1 MLALNSFKKKSSS
14 SPHFVVLDI
23 GSDFVKALIIE
34 RSEEEGKELKVVG
47 VGLAPQGLADTRLG
61 VVADIKT
68 VAKNVETALGE
79 ASLSCDA
86 DPREVV
92 LGVSGTMV
100 RGLATRVRL
109 TRSHP
114 DRPLTEKEL
123 AHIER
128 KVRDAAFIECSEE
141 VARARGQSNL
151 KIKIINSEIT
161 GAEVDGF
168 PVSGLLGFKGER
180 VELSFFAASSLANH
194 LHALETVVRSVGL
207 KPVAVVSEMYAL
219 LKALVRGREPSEVDA
234 VIVDIG
240 GETTDIGIVF
250 GGMVVATETLAIGGR
265 DFTRVLSRK
274 RDLPFPEAENLK
286 LRYVAGETSPEETE
300 AIRELLR
307 TVSEIWLVGVREA
320 LGGMG
325 EVAKFPAKVI
335 LCGGGS
341 ELPEITNLLDSDSF
355 SEGLSFVERPQI
367 KKLAPEDLDFFTDQ
381 TGRID
386 SAVWVLP
393 LAVGYF
399 AELGG
404 VNQ

>member
-1 MLALNSFKKKSSS
+1 MLALNPFKKKSPP
-14 SPHFVVLDI
+14 SPHFIVLDI
-23 GSDFVKALIIE
+23 GSDFVKALIFK
-34 RSEEEGKELKVVG
+34 RPEEEGEGLKVVG
-47 VGLAPQGLADTRLG
+47 VGMAPQGLTDTRLG
-61 VVADIKT
+61 VVADIKA
-68 VAKNVETALGE
+68 VVRNVETALGE

-123 AHIER
+123 AQIEK
-128 KVRDAAFIECSEE
+128 KVRDAAFIECSEA

-194 LHALETVVRSVGL
+194 LHALETVVRSLGL

-219 LKALVRGREPSEVDA
+219 LKALVRDREPSEVDA
-234 VIVDIG
+234 VIIDIG
-240 GETTDIGIVF
+240 GETTDIGVVF
-250 GGMVVATETLAIGGR
+250 GGMIVATETLTIGGR
-265 DFTRVLSRK
+265 DFTRALSRK

-300 AIRELLR
+300 SIRELLKA
-307 TVSEIWLVGVREA
+307 VSEVWLLGVKEA
-320 LGGMG
+320 LGGIG
-325 EVAKFPAKVI
+325 EVTKFPAKII

-341 ELPEITNLLDSDSF
+341 ALPEIADLLSSPSF
-355 SEGLSFVERPQI
+355 SEGLSFAGQPQV
-367 KKLAPEDLDFFTDQ
+367 KKLAPEDFGFFEDQ

-399 AELGG
+399 AESGG
-404 VNQ
+404 IN